1 MERGDI
7 FKDVRNQ
14 EYLHASITNSKF
26 FRNYA
31 EKGSGLYLH
40 INILDDVITQRN
52 HNYWDWSFFPQIS
65 NPLEQTSIEQHYY
78 ITVNIDSCNFSN
90 NTGIDGSG
98 IYIKVLRGNIQEKS
112 TYSVTLTVSRT
123 VFDRNN
129 ANGSGEG
136 IFIIAR
142 RSSGSRLDPFSF
154 WDTFD
159 FSYDYN
165 SKSLDGDAF
174 ISLRVVESNFTRNS
188 ATSGSALLSEINL
201 IIPLGYVI
209 LLRLYLDNTVNAKIL
224 INNSS
229 FTENINTAIQA
240 INTKLYLAGQVGFV
254 GNSGHSGGAID
265 INEHSFLHLNPH
277 AQVYFINNT
286 ALQFGGGIKLTTFIH
301 LDSHAELYLINNT
314 ALYGGAIAVITN
326 YPSGYPCFI
335 QVDGNISTSYAK
347 VILMHNTAQKA
358 GDSIYGGNLD
368 SCSNA
373 ISILSVF
380 EIIGTQSQ
388 SEIASKPY
396 KVCFCPNTFTVHS
409 CQTTSNAT
417 VFRG

>member
-188 ATSGSALLSEINL
+188 ATSGSALLSEIN
-201 IIPLGYVI
+201 
-209 LLRLYLDNTVNAKIL
+209 
-224 INNSS
+224 
-229 FTENINTAIQA
+229 
-240 INTKLYLAGQVGFV
+240 
-254 GNSGHSGGAID
+254 
-265 INEHSFLHLNPH
+265 
-277 AQVYFINNT
+277 
-286 ALQFGGGIKLTTFIH
+286 
-301 LDSHAELYLINNT
+301 
-314 ALYGGAIAVITN
+314 
-326 YPSGYPCFI
+326 
-335 QVDGNISTSYAK
+335 
-347 VILMHNTAQKA
+347 
-358 GDSIYGGNLD
+358 
-368 SCSNA
+368 
-373 ISILSVF
+373 
-380 EIIGTQSQ
+380 
-388 SEIASKPY
+388 
-396 KVCFCPNTFTVHS
+396 
-409 CQTTSNAT
+409 
-417 VFRG
+417 